1 MCRLVREIK
10 GIYLEEGK
18 ETSCDVSFRHGGGE
32 DSQTERTKIGTAA
45 PYFPKVPFE
54 ASHLPIGNTNIIS
67 HFRRIGDFSL
77 LSAFKRNFLYFV
89 LEIGTI
95 VSKIILGV
103 LKVGYR
109 TVISSSQRVVGRLES
124 FDLFICHDLSP
135 MPSAAE
141 NTFPLP

>member
-1 MCRLVREIK
+1 MTVHSKPIHYSLSPIP
-10 GIYLEEGK
+10 Y
-18 ETSCDVSFRHGGGE
+18 FGGE